1 MIIVLI
7 GYMGSGKSTIGKG
20 LANVLSM
27 NFLDLDSVIEA
38 HEKSTINDIF
48 EYRGEIYFRKKESE
62 LLRKVINEQDN
73 LILSL
78 GGGTPCYSQNM
89 SFLSDIE
96 KVRTLYLKSS
106 INTLSERLYNEKE
119 HRPIISHLTTRD
131 ELKEFIAKH
140 LFERNA
146 YYEQAQSVLNTDNLT
161 IQETIEKIVLEL
173 F

>member
-27 NFLDLDSVIEA
+27 NFLDLDSVIETS
-38 HEKSTINDIF
+38 EKMTIHDIF
-48 EYRGEIYFRKKESE
+48 KNYGEIYFRKKESE
-62 LLRKVINEQDN
+62 LLRKVIKEQDN

-89 SFLSDIE
+89 VFLNETD
-96 KVRTLYLKSS
+96 KVTTLYLKPS
-106 INTLSERLYNEKE
+106 INTLSERLFDEKA
-119 HRPIISHLTTRD
+119 HRPIISHLASKD
-131 ELKEFIAKH
+131 VLKEFIAKH

-146 YYEQAQSVLNTDNLT
+146 YYEQAHTVLNTDNCT
-161 IQETIEKIVLEL
+161 VQETIERIVLEL